1 LNLNFENISNKK
13 IITKFLI
20 LRKNN
25 KSFFRNFNFH
35 FLKKLE
41 FKKNYIKI
49 IKNKKRSLL
58 YFKFLKS
65 IKDFQLKFKN
75 FSKYKDLKTSKYD
88 HKVKKKY
95 NFIKFKTLI
104 KTNKK
109 KPIKNFVKKNKFNLR
124 RVLKKKSKFKKN
136 ILIF

>member
-1 LNLNFENISNKK
+1 MNLNFENILNKK

-20 LRKNN
+20 LRKSN

-49 IKNKKRSLL
+49 IKNKKRSLI

-65 IKDFQLKFKN
+65 LKDFQLKFKN
-75 FSKYKDLKTSKYD
+75 FSKYKDLKISKYD

-124 RVLKKKSKFKKN
+124 RVLKKKSKFKKH